1 MLHRTVTVMLCALAS
16 AAAFTSPA
24 SRPALVQQR
33 AASLA
38 MQFGGGKSKETLPR
52 GWKKVPSASRAGQFS
67 YLNTKTG
74 QRYDRLPASLMGGGF
89 YDDEIDTVSK
99 PAWSIFARE
108 QQEQQQYRSSA
119 EAAGFGENGEDL
131 ANAGGALYLAFVP
144 FLAFA
149 LFYFVGN
156 GPNPYGSFGN
166 F

>member
-1 MLHRTVTVMLCALAS
+1 MLHRTITVMLCALAS

-24 SRPALVQQR
+24 SRPALVQPR

-38 MQFGGGKSKETLPR
+38 MQFGRGKGTEQLPR
-52 GWKKVPSASRAGQFS
+52 GWKKVPSSSRPGEFS
-67 YLNTKTG
+67 YLNTRTG
-74 QRYDRLPASLMGGGF
+74 QRYDRLPTGGF

-99 PAWSIFARE
+99 PAWSIFQKE
-108 QQEQQQYRSSA
+108 EYEKQQYRSSA

-149 LFYFVGN
+149 FFYFLGN